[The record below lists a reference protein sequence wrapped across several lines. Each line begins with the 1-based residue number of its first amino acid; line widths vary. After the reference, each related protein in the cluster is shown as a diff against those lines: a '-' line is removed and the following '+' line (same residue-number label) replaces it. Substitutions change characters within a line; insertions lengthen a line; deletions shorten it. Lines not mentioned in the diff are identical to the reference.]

1 MNHTKPAGL
10 SFLSYRRTRKDE
22 ARLIISAQ
30 HDLGIPTWQDINNL
44 AEDHTEDQL
53 REVLGDPSTANAII
67 WITPDVST
75 SAVIRKI
82 EVPAILARRQQ
93 DDLFFVIPVAAG
105 GLDYVAAAEAVDQ
118 QINVQDLEYWNLRKV
133 AGDPIG
139 APQAF
144 ELGTRVLERRIRA
157 IHRLLPKGAPIR
169 LTLNTRTAPPFQ
181 ADVGLSV
188 DWTGRFNGR
197 ESTSDSWDN
206 HLLPALKTIV
216 TTLHAQAP
224 GRTIAAS
231 GFPAIAAATALG
243 SAFLAP
249 AGINISWEQIKVGR
263 PTQNWSLAY
272 SREPS
277 DFRTKTTGEDPAAK
291 DLAVLVS
298 VAANVAFA
306 FAASKRDLPHFRAI
320 TAITKEGYPPHDILT
335 PGQAVDVAYVVVEGI
350 RRARDE
356 YRPIDVIHLFMAVP
370 VGLAMMIGQLLNT
383 LGPVQTYE
391 HIPTDATGCYQKA
404 ALVKPSA

>member
-1 MNHTKPAGL
+1 MNTNPAGQ

-22 ARLIISAQ
+22 ARLLICAQ
-30 HDLGIPTWQDINNL
+30 HDLGIPTWQDVDNL
-44 AEDHTEDQL
+44 SEDHTEDQL
-53 REVLGDPSTANAII
+53 RRVLSDPSTANAVI

-93 DDLFFVIPVAAG
+93 DDPFFVIPVAAG
-105 GLDYVAAAEAVDQ
+105 GLDYKSAADAVDQ
-118 QINVQDLEYWNLRKV
+118 QISVQDLEYWNLRKV
-133 AGDPIG
+133 AVDPIG

-144 ELGTRVLERRIRA
+144 ELGTRVLQRRINA
-157 IHRLLPKGAPIR
+157 LHRSLPRDVAIR
-169 LTLNTRTAPPFQ
+169 LTLNTRTDPPFQ
-181 ADVGLSV
+181 PDVGLSV
-188 DWTGRFNGR
+188 DWAGRFNGR

-216 TTLHAQAP
+216 ATLHAQAP
-224 GRTIAAS
+224 GRSIAAS

-243 SAFLAP
+243 AAFLAP
-249 AGINISWEQIKVGR
+249 AGINISWEQVKVGR
-263 PTQNWSLAY
+263 PSQNWSLAY

-277 DFRTKTTGEDPAAK
+277 DFRTTTTGEDPSAK

-298 VAANVAFA
+298 VAANVEFA

-320 TAITKEGYPPHDILT
+320 TAITKEGHPPHDILT
-335 PGQAVDVAYVVVEGI
+335 PSQAVDVAYVVVEGI

-391 HIPTDATGCYQKA
+391 HIPTDATGCYRKS
-404 ALVKPSA
+404 ALINPSA

>member
-1 MNHTKPAGL
+1 MNYTNPAGL

-22 ARLIISAQ
+22 ARLIICAQ

-53 REVLGDPSTANAII
+53 RRVLGDPSTANAII

-82 EVPAILARRQQ
+82 ELPAILGRRQQ

-105 GLDYVAAAEAVDQ
+105 GLDYKAAAEAVDE
-118 QINVQDLEYWNLRKV
+118 QISVQDLEYWNLRKV
-133 AGDPIG
+133 AGNPIG
-139 APQAF
+139 ALQAF
-144 ELGTRVLERRIRA
+144 ELGTRVLQRRINA
-157 IHRLLPKGAPIR
+157 LHRSLPKSAAIK

-181 ADVGLSV
+181 RDVGLSV

-197 ESTSDSWDN
+197 EATPEFWDQ

-216 TTLHAQAP
+216 ATLRAQAP
-224 GRTIAAS
+224 GRTIEAS

-249 AGINISWEQIKVGR
+249 AGINVSWEQIQVGR
-263 PTQNWSLAY
+263 PSQTWSLAY

-277 DFRTKTTGEDPAAK
+277 GFTTKTMGADVAAK

-298 VAANVAFA
+298 VAANLEFA
-306 FAASKRDLPHFRAI
+306 FTASKRDLPRFRAI
-320 TAITKEGYPPHDILT
+320 TTVTKEGQPPHNILT
-335 PGQAVDVAYVVVEGI
+335 RGQAVDVAYVVVEGI
-350 RRARDE
+350 RCARDE
-356 YRPIDVIHLFMAVP
+356 YRPIDTIHLFMAVP

-391 HIPTDATGCYQKA
+391 HIPTDATGCYRKA
-404 ALVKPSA
+404 ALINPSV

>member
-1 MNHTKPAGL
+1 MTRTNPAGQ
-10 SFLSYRRTRKDE
+10 SFLSYRRTRIDE
-22 ARLIISAQ
+22 ARLIILAQ

-44 AEDHTEDQL
+44 AEDHTEEQL
-53 REVLGDPSTANAII
+53 RRVLGDPSTANTII

-93 DDLFFVIPVAAG
+93 DDPFFVIPVAAG
-105 GLDYVAAAEAVDQ
+105 GLDYKAAAEAVDQ
-118 QINVQDLEYWNLRKV
+118 QISVQDLEYWNLRKV
-133 AGDPIG
+133 VGDPID

-144 ELGTRVLERRIRA
+144 ELGNRVLQRRIDA
-157 IHRLLPKGAPIR
+157 LHRSLPKDVPIR
-169 LTLNTRTAPPFQ
+169 LRLNTRTAPPVQ
-181 ADVGLSV
+181 PDVSLSL

-197 ESTSDSWDN
+197 EATSESWDH

-216 TTLHAQAP
+216 ATLHAQAS
-224 GRTIAAS
+224 GRIIEAS

-249 AGINISWEQIKVGR
+249 TGINISWEQSKVGR
-263 PTQNWSLAY
+263 ASQTWSLAN

-277 DFRTKTTGEDPAAK
+277 DFTTKTTGADVTAK

-298 VAANVAFA
+298 VAANVEFA
-306 FAASKRDLPHFRAI
+306 FAASKKDLPRFRAI
-320 TAITKEGYPPHDILT
+320 TTVTKEGQPPHDILT

-356 YRPIDVIHLFMAVP
+356 YRPIDTIHLFMAVP

-391 HIPTDATGCYQKA
+391 HIPIDATGCYRKA
-404 ALVKPSA
+404 ALINPSG